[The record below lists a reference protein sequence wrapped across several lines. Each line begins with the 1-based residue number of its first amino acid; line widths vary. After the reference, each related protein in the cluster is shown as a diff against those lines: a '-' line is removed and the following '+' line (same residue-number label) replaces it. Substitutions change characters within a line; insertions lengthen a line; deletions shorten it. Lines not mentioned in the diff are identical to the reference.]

1 MSSSALTRL
10 CTTRHKLTRLK
21 LLVFDECWHWMLL
34 SEMGSYLVEKLKA
47 GRKNNLANIFVTQSG
62 LDAER
67 AGYGA
72 LLNEAGVYR
81 C

>member
-1 MSSSALTRL
+1 
-10 CTTRHKLTRLK
+10 
-21 LLVFDECWHWMLL
+21 MLL